1 VGFTTVALAVS
12 QGWPVGDT
20 SDDIVRC
27 TTIEI
32 YLRFIPHIM
41 VLPWAGPKGH
51 IQNEGGKPPLLPLI
65 GAAYLTFLV
74 NGDLR

>member
-1 VGFTTVALAVS
+1 
-12 QGWPVGDT
+12 
-20 SDDIVRC
+20 
-27 TTIEI
+27 
-32 YLRFIPHIM
+32 M